1 MTSFSSAEMVND
13 KQPNDD
19 KEMGSSPR
27 GQKRKRTS
35 REGAGDTK
43 KLIEVLDRNSK
54 MLTTQLEA
62 QNINCQLDRDQ
73 RKDQANSLL
82 GVLNKLA
89 DALGRIADKL

>member
-1 MTSFSSAEMVND
+1 MTSFSSADMMND
-13 KQPNDD
+13 KQSNDN
-19 KEMGSSPR
+19 KEKGSSPR
-27 GQKRKRTS
+27 GQKRKQTLQ
-35 REGAGDTK
+35 EGAGDTK
-43 KLIEVLDRNSK
+43 RLIEVLERNSK
-54 MLTTQLEA
+54 MLMAQLEA